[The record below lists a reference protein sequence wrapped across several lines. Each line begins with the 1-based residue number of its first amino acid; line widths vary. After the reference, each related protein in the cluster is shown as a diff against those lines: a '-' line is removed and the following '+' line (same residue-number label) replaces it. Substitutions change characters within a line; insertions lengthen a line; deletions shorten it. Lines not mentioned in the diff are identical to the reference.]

1 MRHALMRRISA
12 FSATV
17 VALFFSLAAISD
29 FYTETKSQKINQQ
42 LTNPTTDLMTC
53 IKTYLESGL
62 NVSLNGGEK
71 ARELVVAGDI
81 VGVELLDIILVVLL
95 AYRID
100 TCQ

>member
-1 MRHALMRRISA
+1 MRRALMRRISA
-12 FSATV
+12 FNATV

-29 FYTETKSQKINQQ
+29 FYTETKS
-42 LTNPTTDLMTC
+42 TNIHKTIRTTDLTTC

-62 NVSLNGGEK
+62 NVGLNGGEET
-71 ARELVVAGDI
+71 RELVVAGDI
-81 VGVELLDIILVVLL
+81 VGVELLHIILVVLL